1 MKKAIIGYGGH
12 AREVMAQMGK
22 KLICFVDD
30 QFVCKNTKPLSEFDE
45 KKFKVIV
52 AIGDSKKRHDIVQ
65 KLPKGTKF
73 FTWVHPTALILDR
86 NIQIGEGSFIGAN
99 TIVTTNVKIGKHSI
113 LNRSNNIGHDC
124 EVGDFFSAMP
134 GSIVSGNVKI
144 HDCVYLGSNSSIRE
158 KITINS
164 NVIIGSNSAVV
175 KDIIDP
181 GVYGGVPTKR
191 LNL

>member
-65 KLPKGTKF
+65 KLPNCLVIPFCVQVSDSVWCFLFWITHLSFSRMRTKNDLQ
-73 FTWVHPTALILDR
+73 VGQKEEILMP
-86 NIQIGEGSFIGAN
+86 IK
-99 TIVTTNVKIGKHSI
+99 TSI
-113 LNRSNNIGHDC
+113 SEI
-124 EVGDFFSAMP
+124 
-134 GSIVSGNVKI
+134 
-144 HDCVYLGSNSSIRE
+144 
-158 KITINS
+158 
-164 NVIIGSNSAVV
+164 
-175 KDIIDP
+175 
-181 GVYGGVPTKR
+181 
-191 LNL
+191 